1 MASNPFCACTRHL
14 TALAFAV
21 AATTLALPA
30 AGQTPLPSTLTLI
43 DSSVLVE
50 LRGNSGALTLV
61 QVNPSFTQLSDLTV
75 LGSIFGLA
83 DLHGSPQGAV
93 LRASAAASGGGYQ
106 VSRPSFAATFQNTG
120 LAPITFQLGAIKAN
134 ITASFQ
140 HTAGGGLDGVWGN
153 QFSAYFSNNVQGA
166 ASTIS
171 ANFGQRFTGPVTGG
185 VTPGA
190 IGGFTTALNSGGVD
204 GLDVTMTFPVTTVGP
219 GSLLTLALALD
230 DFAFG
235 DGPAWS
241 ALTDASNSAY
251 LTMQL
256 PPGVTLI
263 SSVPL
268 PWVTTSVTPIPEPE
282 TYALMLA
289 GLICMGWFARRRKG
303 AYRLASSYA
312 GSSIALPVL
321 SNGEWAQDKD
331 CAAGQ

>member
-1 MASNPFCACTRHL
+1 MGSSSSCACARHL
-14 TALAFAV
+14 AAMAFVV

-30 AGQTPLPSTLTLI
+30 ASHTPLPSTLTLI
-43 DSSVLVE
+43 HSSALVE
-50 LRGNSGALTLV
+50 LRGNSAGLTLV
-61 QVNPSFTQLSDLTV
+61 EVDPLFKELSAVTG

-83 DLHGSPQGAV
+83 DLIGSPQGAV

-120 LAPITFQLGAIKAN
+120 SAPITFQLGAIEAN
-134 ITASFQ
+134 ITASFL
-140 HTAGGGLDGVWGN
+140 HTAGGGPDGVWGN
-153 QFSAYFSNNVQGA
+153 QFSANFSNNVQGA

-171 ANFGQRFTGPVTGG
+171 ANFGQRFTGPVNGG

-190 IGGFTTALNSGGVD
+190 IGGFSTALNSGGVD
-204 GLDVTMTFPVTTVGP
+204 GLDVTMTFPVTTVNP

-230 DFAFG
+230 AFAFG
-235 DGPAWS
+235 DGPGWS

-251 LTMQL
+251 MTMQL

-268 PWVTTSVTPIPEPE
+268 PWVTTSVTPVPEPE

-289 GLICMGWFARRRKG
+289 GLTCMGWIARRRRG
-303 AYRLASSYA
+303 VYRLANA
-312 GSSIALPVL
+312 
-321 SNGEWAQDKD
+321 
-331 CAAGQ
+331 